1 MLRAQAI
8 ATLKELATNGLIDTA
23 WVSLEERKPGVFQ
36 LKVKGSY
43 NPSTMDPFLKKH
55 SLQLEKNMQK
65 GWLII
70 Y

>member
-36 LKVKGSY
+36 L
-43 NPSTMDPFLKKH
+43 L
-55 SLQLEKNMQK
+55 L
-65 GWLII
+65 
-70 Y
+70 